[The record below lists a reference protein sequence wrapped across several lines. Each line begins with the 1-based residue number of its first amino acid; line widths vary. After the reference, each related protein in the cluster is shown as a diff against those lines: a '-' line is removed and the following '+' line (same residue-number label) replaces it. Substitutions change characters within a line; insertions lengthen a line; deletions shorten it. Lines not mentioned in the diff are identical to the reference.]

1 MLFVQFHAFSFEK
14 FRVFAFLSDFFGAV
28 FQSRSFWHLK
38 MASKTNHLR
47 MDEIIEKLEA
57 KSDEDTETIDEEE
70 TISSV
75 EEDINEDHV
84 NNGSSCAIDA
94 CYRDSVL
101 NYDRDFI
108 DVSIILLI
116 MERNLQIFCSKEIPN
131 KFTDITCLEFSLLFL
146 HYSMAYLCK
155 NIENYST
162 CIVNKV

>member
-1 MLFVQFHAFSFEK
+1 M
-14 FRVFAFLSDFFGAV
+14 
-28 FQSRSFWHLK
+28 
-38 MASKTNHLR
+38 
-47 MDEIIEKLEA
+47 EA

-75 EEDINEDHV
+75 EEDINEGHV

-162 CIVNKV
+162 CIVDKVSNYFMHMN

>member
-1 MLFVQFHAFSFEK
+1 M
-14 FRVFAFLSDFFGAV
+14 
-28 FQSRSFWHLK
+28 
-38 MASKTNHLR
+38 
-47 MDEIIEKLEA
+47 EA

-75 EEDINEDHV
+75 EEDINEGHV

-108 DVSIILLI
+108 VVSIILLI

-131 KFTDITCLEFSLLFL
+131 KFTDMINITCLGFSLLFL
-146 HYSMAYLCK
+146 YYSMAYICK